1 MIEQC
6 DLRDLSSKL
15 KGFDCDWLLQG
26 KWHRRGCDG
35 CQPQQ
40 ILGQGCRPVV
50 PIPAWRGEC
59 VPRNA
64 IDYVASF
71 FWVFKV
77 AY

>member
-50 PIPAWRGEC
+50 RIPAWKREC

-71 FWVFKV
+71 
-77 AY
+77 